1 MLMLALTI
9 NDLLLKSEFVHRN
22 SEQLKIKDFLVK
34 KEYISC
40 KYLLLGLL
48 PSYKAVKFKDRI
60 INGFPT

>member
-9 NDLLLKSEFVHRN
+9 NDLLLKREFVHRN
-22 SEQLKIKDFLVK
+22 SLQLKIKNFLVK
-34 KEYISC
+34 KEYISR

-48 PSYKAVKFKDRI
+48 PSYKAVKCKDRI